1 MDGENLSS
9 NGAPPVEQP
18 PLGSP
23 APPTDQVSP
32 AALPAG
38 PPAETPPSPEE
49 LRRQRQIIIGVS
61 IVGIVFLT
69 LAIIAIYLLTLP
81 STDTA
86 KVRDIFII
94 VMALESLL
102 IGLSLIVLM
111 IQLARLINLM
121 QNEIKPILESTQI
134 TINNLR
140 GTTTFLGENMVEP
153 VMKLNEYVAA
163 LRSMLES
170 LRIIR
175 R

>member
-1 MDGENLSS
+1 MDGENSSS
-9 NGAPPVEQP
+9 NGTPPVDQS
-18 PLGSP
+18 PLLPP
-23 APPTDQVSP
+23 APSTDQVSP
-32 AALPAG
+32 AVLPAD
-38 PPAETPPSPEE
+38 PPPSPED
-49 LRRQRQIIIGVS
+49 LRRQRQIIIGAS
-61 IVGIVFLT
+61 IAALVFLS
-69 LAIIAIYLLTLP
+69 LAILAIYLLTLP

-121 QNEIKPILESTQI
+121 QNEIKPILESTQT

-140 GTTTFLGENMVEP
+140 GTTAFLGDNMVEP